1 MKEINTT
8 TIYTKGQTSEW
19 KTHLLREF
27 PAESC
32 FALELWL
39 CLCPLT
45 MEYHPPPMEN
55 SSDLVVDSKGFFST
69 VVADDKSLLH
79 QIGSKGA
86 FGRIG

>member
-1 MKEINTT
+1 MENTSSKRIPCRIMLCT
-8 TIYTKGQTSEW
+8 GIV
-19 KTHLLREF
+19 
-27 PAESC
+27 
-32 FALELWL
+32 L

-86 FGRIG
+86 LGRIG